1 MDCPMIFIELFRTDE
16 KNVTFTDEKDE
27 KNRLKVFKFGIITLD
42 VSDKYDGKNR
52 LVEVEMKFGGTFI
65 SISAKYSKT
74 GEKINSIFAIE

>member
-1 MDCPMIFIELFRTDE
+1 MIFIELFRTDE